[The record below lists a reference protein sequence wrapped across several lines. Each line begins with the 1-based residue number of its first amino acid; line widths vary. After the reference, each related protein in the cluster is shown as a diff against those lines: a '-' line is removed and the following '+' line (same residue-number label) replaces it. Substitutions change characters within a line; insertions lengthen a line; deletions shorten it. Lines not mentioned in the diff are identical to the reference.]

1 MGGISLNIMENSIPN
16 HDNPTLIDFRKRNSE
31 VQIVAASSD
40 FSKPLRY

>member
-1 MGGISLNIMENSIPN
+1 VGGISLNVMENSIPN
-16 HDNPTLIDFRKRNSE
+16 HNPTLIDIRKRNSE